1 MNQYLET
8 FIIVYE
14 TRSFSLAAK
23 TLFVTQP
30 TISIQI
36 QRLEKMIGHP
46 LFIRNQHRTI
56 EPTAEGNVLYE
67 KALKIRSI
75 WQETQDQLDHLT
87 TPNRKLIRIG
97 FSQTVS
103 QMLAANF
110 LKLAQ
115 KKLPTIDWHVTV
127 GNSNYIAKQ
136 LEQKN
141 LDIGMV
147 EKPLLIDPEKMY
159 RKKIADDQLVR
170 IGKHTGTWLVRE
182 PGSGI
187 AHYTQQFFQEYDIM
201 PEKTIQINR
210 NELIISLVQQ
220 DIGETIMSQSVI
232 PNNFPNTIINDHFKR
247 TLYSLTANDLEKSLA
262 DKINTLL
269 KQSVPLE

>member
-1 MNQYLET
+1 MHKLG
-8 FIIVYE
+8 ISVYPDKTPKNE
-14 TRSFSLAAK
+14 VYAYMEKAAK
-23 TLFVTQP
+23 LGYSRIFTCFL
-30 TISIQI
+30 SIPDEERESYLVEFKEFMKKAHELGFEVAADTNPQVFD
-36 QRLEKMIGHP
+36 LIGATP
-46 LFIRNQHRTI
+46 
-56 EPTAEGNVLYE
+56 GNL
-67 KALKIRSI
+67 
-75 WQETQDQLDHLT
+75 
-87 TPNRKLIRIG
+87 
-97 FSQTVS
+97 
-103 QMLAANF
+103 
-110 LKLAQ
+110 
-115 KKLPTIDWHVTV
+115 
-127 GNSNYIAKQ
+127 KQ

-187 AHYTQQFFQEYDIM
+187 AHYTQQFFQEYGIM

-232 PNNFPNTIINDHFKR
+232 PNNLPNTIINDHFKR